1 VEVGQAA
8 TSTQATS
15 MISRISYSGLR
26 EYEQCPYRYYLTRI
40 ERLAARPEPVTGTA
54 AALGTAVHA
63 VLERADQVDSID
75 DLCVKVARTFGLAGP
90 DIKRLRDAVRAFES
104 MAVRGRLRDADRV
117 MREAPI
123 LVPVAGVVLSGA
135 IDVIAWSGN
144 RALVVDYKTGAG
156 HSGEDAA
163 RSAYQLQ
170 AECYALAALS
180 AGAEQVEVVIAE
192 TGPGRETS
200 YHYGTDDR
208 FAIEA
213 TIGAFVERMRVGE
226 YEPRASYDPHL
237 CERCPGFNASC
248 AVRP

>member
-1 VEVGQAA
+1 
-8 TSTQATS
+8 
-15 MISRISYSGLR
+15 
-26 EYEQCPYRYYLTRI
+26 
-40 ERLAARPEPVTGTA
+40 
-54 AALGTAVHA
+54 
-63 VLERADQVDSID
+63 
-75 DLCVKVARTFGLAGP
+75 
-90 DIKRLRDAVRAFES
+90 
-104 MAVRGRLRDADRV
+104 
-117 MREAPI
+117 
-123 LVPVAGVVLSGA
+123 VAGVVLSGA

-163 RSAYQLQ
+163 RSAYQLR